1 MRYLLKITC
10 KPVASCYLQW
20 FFGPEEVIVQQA
32 PFMLPYQQKNTGTL
46 TSIRITLLYAIFFSD
61 LMKISSILLQISNIV
76 LCILSNISW
85 SGICFVIFTFFPKP
99 CSGHFLFFHYI
110 FPNVPLSRFCK
121 HWSYVG
127 WSPSQISRPSV
138 LLVRLRHPFEPPNNW
153 KSEFQSQAAQ
163 HLISYKL

>member
-1 MRYLLKITC
+1 MVLWTWRSDSSTS
-10 KPVASCYLQW
+10 PVHAS
-20 FFGPEEVIVQQA
+20 
-32 PFMLPYQQKNTGTL
+32 LPAKKHRNADVHQNHFTL
-46 TSIRITLLYAIFFSD
+46 CNVFSD

-76 LCILSNISW
+76 LCILSYISW